1 MNEDIRKIVYQRLTQ
16 VCANVYYEDV
26 PHDSLLPYIV
36 FSFPND
42 GRVYKNQVVSDL
54 QVDIYDVDRDGYNV
68 SREIDRMVREVERLF
83 DYQSFLE
90 GETSFWFKRRT
101 RTAIPFPD
109 DVNIWARQLVFET
122 RSYRS

>member
-54 QVDIYDVDRDGYNV
+54 QD
-68 SREIDRMVREVERLF
+68 
-83 DYQSFLE
+83 
-90 GETSFWFKRRT
+90 
-101 RTAIPFPD
+101 
-109 DVNIWARQLVFET
+109 
-122 RSYRS
+122 

>member
-68 SREIDRMVREVERLF
+68 SREIDRMVREVERQL
-83 DYQSFLE
+83 DYQSFLREKPRSGSSE
-90 GETSFWFKRRT
+90 GPEQRYHSRRCEHLGSP
-101 RTAIPFPD
+101 AC
-109 DVNIWARQLVFET
+109 L
-122 RSYRS
+122 